1 MPPSNSS
8 AESAAGRVL
17 VVGAGAIG
25 GLIAAKLAEAPG
37 ATILIAAQRPIER
50 FTFTPLGGE
59 PAEPDVTVVR
69 EPSEL
74 PGPPGLS
81 WVVVATKTYDVGGVG
96 RWLGRPAV
104 AGATVVVAQNGV
116 GHHERLAPFVDPGR
130 IVPALVTYGAGRT
143 GPGQVVHTLDG
154 VLRVPAGPG
163 GEGFAALAAPT
174 SLKVEVVTDF
184 AAAQWTKLAY
194 NLVGNSISTIT
205 DLPVRE
211 IGRRPELRRI
221 ATALVDEARKV
232 AATQS
237 AALPADLAERMLDEF
252 AAYPDTVRSSMWQD
266 RQAGRPLEHDAI
278 SGAVARVARSHN
290 IDAPFSQM
298 ATDLLETLSPV
309 RAPAP
314 PVPRAP
320 ST

>member
-1 MPPSNSS
+1 MPPSSSS
-8 AESAAGRVL
+8 AETAAGRVL

-37 ATILIAAQRPIER
+37 VTVLLAARRPIER

-59 PAEPDVTVVR
+59 PAEPDVTVLR
-69 EPSEL
+69 EPGEL
-74 PGPPGLS
+74 PGSPGPPGLS

-96 RWLGRPAV
+96 RWLGLPAV

-116 GHHERLAPFVDPGR
+116 GHQERLAPFVDPAR
-130 IVPALVTYGAGRT
+130 VVPALVTYGAGRT
-143 GPGQVVHTLDG
+143 GPGRVVHTLDG
-154 VLRVPAGPG
+154 VVRVPAGAG
-163 GEGFAALAAPT
+163 GEGFAALAAST
-174 SLKVEVVTDF
+174 SLKVEVVADF

-205 DLPVRE
+205 GLPVRE

-221 ATALVDEARKV
+221 ATALVDEARRV
-232 AATQS
+232 AATQL
-237 AALPADLAERMLDEF
+237 ATLPADLAERMLDEF

-278 SGAVARVARSHN
+278 SGAVVRVARSHN

-298 ATDLLETLSPV
+298 ATDLLETLSP
-309 RAPAP
+309 P
-314 PVPRAP
+314 PHVA
-320 ST
+320 SK

>member
-1 MPPSNSS
+1 M
-8 AESAAGRVL
+8 L

-25 GLIAAKLAEAPG
+25 GLIAAKLADAPSV
-37 ATILIAAQRPIER
+37 AVLIAAQRPIGS
-50 FTFTPLGGE
+50 FTFTPLGGA

-69 EPSEL
+69 DPSEL
-74 PGPPGLS
+74 SGLPGLS

-96 RWLGRPAV
+96 RWLEAPAV

-130 IVPALVTYGAGRT
+130 VVPALVTYGARRT
-143 GPGQVVHTLDG
+143 GPGRVVHTLDG
-154 VLRVPAGPG
+154 VVRVPSGPG

-174 SLKVEVVTDF
+174 SLKVEVVADF
-184 AAAQWTKLAY
+184 VTAQWTKLAY

-221 ATALVDEARKV
+221 ATALVGEARTV
-232 AATQS
+232 AATQL

-278 SGAVARVARSHN
+278 SGALVRVARSHN
-290 IDAPFSQM
+290 IDTPFSQM
-298 ATDLLETLSPV
+298 ATDLLETLSPM
-309 RAPAP
+309 RAPASPVSRVP
-314 PVPRAP
+314 P
-320 ST
+320 T